1 MYPLFSNV
9 PFLFPLRLL
18 EKQTLTDF
26 DSFFHHCNTY
36 LIHHFSWS
44 HLLFVT
50 GILTEFHYCLQNS
63 DWKKR
68 KIDGFQLFLSSLQQL
83 SHISFNW
90 SHLLFVTGI
99 LTEFHYCLQNSD
111 WKKGKIDGFQL
122 FLSSLQQLSHTSTYI
137 ILAEVNCF
145 L

>member
-36 LIHHFSWS
+36 PIHHFSWS

-50 GILTEFHYCLQNS
+50 ILTEFHYWLQNS
-63 DWKKR
+63 DWR
-68 KIDGFQLFLSSLQQL
+68 
-83 SHISFNW
+83 
-90 SHLLFVTGI
+90 
-99 LTEFHYCLQNSD
+99 
-111 WKKGKIDGFQL
+111 KGKIDGFQL
-122 FLSSLQQLSHTSTYI
+122 FATLIPYI
-137 ILAEVNCF
+137 ILSEVICF
-145 L
+145 FCHWNYWRIPQQIRLENLKFWTLIVKFGYSEKVTQIRPIFLLFFDVNL